1 MEKLAE
7 KYKDKGVE
15 FLLVYI
21 IEPHPQEKGYEN
33 VTQPTD
39 YAERVALAQATLTEC
54 GIRRKTVI
62 DRMDNV
68 FYMKYG
74 GCPNMVYI
82 VDPQGIIV
90 YHDRWASHAHVGE
103 FLATHIPKR

>member
-1 MEKLAE
+1 MEKLADQ
-7 KYKDKGVE
+7 YKDKGVE

-21 IEPHPQEKGYEN
+21 IEPHAQEKGYEH
-33 VTQPTD
+33 VTQPQN
-39 YAERVALAQATLTEC
+39 YAERVTLAQATLAEC

-62 DRMDNV
+62 DTMNND
-68 FYMKYG
+68 FYMTYG

-90 YHDRWASHAHVGE
+90 YHDRWTSHTHVGD
-103 FLATHIPKR
+103 FLKTNIKEC